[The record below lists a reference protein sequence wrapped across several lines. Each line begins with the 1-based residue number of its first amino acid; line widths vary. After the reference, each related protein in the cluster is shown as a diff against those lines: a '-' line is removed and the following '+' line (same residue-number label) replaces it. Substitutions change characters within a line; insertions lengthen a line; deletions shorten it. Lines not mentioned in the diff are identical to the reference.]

1 MVQTVNGKITEGDNS
16 KVYKWTSLEDKK
28 HFEEQIAKHNLIVM
42 GSSTYEAAKKV
53 IKPEP
58 GKLRVVLTRDP
69 ARYKSE
75 EIIGQL
81 EFLTASAEQ
90 VVQQCESRGFTQML
104 LAGGGQINR
113 LFFNAGLVNELYL
126 TVEPKIFAEGK
137 SIVDEQ
143 VEMVDLQLLEVNRL
157 NEAGTILLH
166 YQILPRVP
174 QNNTQTQS
182 AV

>member
-1 MVQTVNGKITEGDNS
+1 MVQTINGKITEGENA

-28 HFEEQIAKHNLIVM
+28 HFEEQVAKHNLIVM

-69 ARYKSE
+69 ARYKFD

-81 EFLTASAEQ
+81 EFWTATAEEI
-90 VVQQCESRGFTQML
+90 VHQCTMRGFTQML

-126 TVEPKIFAEGK
+126 TIEPKIFAEGK

-143 VEMVDLQLLEVNRL
+143 VEMVDLKLLEMTRL

-166 YQILPRVP
+166 YEAVSRVIP
-174 QNNTQTQS
+174 
-182 AV
+182 VV